1 MTIGN
6 YAQIVNIIEEAKIKG
21 VSYER
26 AKNLR
31 DKLRTR
37 KFIMLEPNKQNFFIY
52 YKNKGEK

>member
-1 MTIGN
+1 MYN
-6 YAQIVNIIEEAKIKG
+6 QIVNIIKEAKRKG

-37 KFIMLEPNKQNFFIY
+37 KFVMLEPNKQNFFIY
-52 YKNKGEK
+52 YKPKEKNND